1 VKVFQAHQ
9 QKSDDDDDDDDDVVS
24 CPSVIVS

>member
-9 QKSDDDDDDDDDVVS
+9 QKNDDDDDDDDVVS
-24 CPSVIVS
+24 CPSVIDS